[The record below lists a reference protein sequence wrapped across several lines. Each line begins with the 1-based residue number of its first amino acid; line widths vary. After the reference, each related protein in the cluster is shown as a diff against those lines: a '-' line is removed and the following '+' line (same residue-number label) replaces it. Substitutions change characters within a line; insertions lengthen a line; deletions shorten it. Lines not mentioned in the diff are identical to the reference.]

1 MPHDI
6 LLIQDDSADA
16 KRVQEALAHSSV
28 APFRVDW
35 VRRCAEG
42 LNRLA
47 AGEKPGGGGIAAI
60 LVDLCLP
67 DCQGI
72 EALNLL
78 LREAPHIPIL
88 VLSTPQEEEIAKLA
102 VQRGAQ
108 DYLLKTRV
116 DSYWLPK
123 ALGSMFERAAIAEA
137 LFDEKERAQVMLN
150 SIGDAVISSDTSGI
164 VTYLN
169 LSAETMTGWARLEAE
184 GHPLEKVLRIIDAT
198 TRESVTNPMMLAI
211 RNNKI
216 AHLTPNCLL
225 VRRDGV
231 EAAIEDSV
239 APIHDRRGR
248 VTGAVMVF
256 HDVSTTRALSLRMSY
271 LAQHDSLT
279 DLPNRALL
287 NDRLTQGIALAH
299 RHRQQLAVLFLDVD
313 RFKRVNDSLG
323 HDVGDRLLQSVA
335 QRLLACVRTSDTV
348 SRQGGDEFVILLS
361 DVTRARDAAVIAEKI
376 LVALSPPHHIDRH
389 ILHLTAS
396 IGIVLCPDDGTDT
409 QTLLK
414 HADFAMYHAK
424 DRGRNTY
431 QFFKPDMNERALERQ
446 SLENGLR
453 HALQR
458 QEFLLHFQPKI
469 NLRTEAIVGVE
480 ALIRWHHPRHGLVPP
495 AQFVPIAEESGLIV
509 PIGKWVLREACRQ
522 ARAWQV
528 AGLPLLSIAIN
539 ISSVELRDAG
549 FVAGVRA
556 ILLETGLAPNH
567 LELELTETFLVQ
579 DSQSTATVLQS
590 LKETGV
596 QLALD
601 DFGTGFSSLS
611 HLKRFPVDTL
621 KIDQSFVRK
630 LTTDPGDAGIVSAVI
645 SMGRSLHMR
654 VVAEGVETAEQLE
667 FLRRYRCPEGQGYYF
682 SHPVAAEEFVHLLE
696 RGVAPP
702 RPAPERMSRKPA
714 RTRMGINAS
723 GVPPKT
729 SLRRAPRD

>member
-1 MPHDI
+1 
-6 LLIQDDSADA
+6 
-16 KRVQEALAHSSV
+16 
-28 APFRVDW
+28 
-35 VRRCAEG
+35 
-42 LNRLA
+42 
-47 AGEKPGGGGIAAI
+47 
-60 LVDLCLP
+60 
-67 DCQGI
+67 
-72 EALNLL
+72 
-78 LREAPHIPIL
+78 
-88 VLSTPQEEEIAKLA
+88 
-102 VQRGAQ
+102 
-108 DYLLKTRV
+108 
-116 DSYWLPK
+116 
-123 ALGSMFERAAIAEA
+123 
-137 LFDEKERAQVMLN
+137 
-150 SIGDAVISSDTSGI
+150 
-164 VTYLN
+164 
-169 LSAETMTGWARLEAE
+169 
-184 GHPLEKVLRIIDAT
+184 
-198 TRESVTNPMMLAI
+198 
-211 RNNKI
+211 
-216 AHLTPNCLL
+216 
-225 VRRDGV
+225 
-231 EAAIEDSV
+231 
-239 APIHDRRGR
+239 
-248 VTGAVMVF
+248 
-256 HDVSTTRALSLRMSY
+256 
-271 LAQHDSLT
+271 
-279 DLPNRALL
+279 
-287 NDRLTQGIALAH
+287 
-299 RHRQQLAVLFLDVD
+299 
-313 RFKRVNDSLG
+313 
-323 HDVGDRLLQSVA
+323 
-335 QRLLACVRTSDTV
+335 
-348 SRQGGDEFVILLS
+348 
-361 DVTRARDAAVIAEKI
+361 VIAEKI
-376 LVALSPPHHIDRH
+376 LVALSPPHHIDQH
-389 ILHLTAS
+389 VLHLTAS

-446 SLENGLR
+446 SLENSLR
-453 HALQR
+453 HALER

-469 NLRTEAIVGVE
+469 NLRTAAIVGVE

-495 AQFVPIAEESGLIV
+495 AQFVPIAEENGLIV
-509 PIGKWVLREACRQ
+509 PIGKWVLREACRR

-528 AGLPLLSIAIN
+528 EGLPPLSIAIN

-556 ILLETGLAPNH
+556 ILMETGLAPNH

-579 DSQSTATVLQS
+579 DSQSTATVLRS

-702 RPAPERMSRKPA
+702 RPTPERMSRKSA

-723 GVPPKT
+723 GGSPKT
-729 SLRRAPRD
+729 SLRRVPRD